1 MYPLKHGIHLPLTK
15 YYLLL
20 SLQQKTNQMLNR
32 GLLLLFPKK
41 GDLGLAKN
49 YEELQSLWYSKISSE
64 LNSARERNTYYS
76 CAPLLF
82 IIIFDYVLRTSV
94 DKHPNLDFTLSE
106 RLSSRYRP
114 KKTACVDYADDLALT
129 FYTVANALLHHLGN
143 AAKNVGF
150 YVNVLKT

>member
-49 YEELQSLWYSKISSE
+49 YEELQSL
-64 LNSARERNTYYS
+64 
-76 CAPLLF
+76 
-82 IIIFDYVLRTSV
+82 
-94 DKHPNLDFTLSE
+94 
-106 RLSSRYRP
+106 
-114 KKTACVDYADDLALT
+114 
-129 FYTVANALLHHLGN
+129 
-143 AAKNVGF
+143 
-150 YVNVLKT
+150 